1 MRLFFGRHKNCKRV
15 FVNGTSTEIA
25 KFWFQNEHVTA
36 TVIQQKVAKV
46 ICKNK
51 EYILKKTGSI
61 KQLLVEFDVL
71 KQLYEK
77 GIKVQRVVKT
87 ENDEQYVLYKEKYY
101 CLFCPVTRF
110 IKVK

>member
-61 KQLLVEFDVL
+61 KQLLVESDVL

-77 GIKVQRVVKT
+77 
-87 ENDEQYVLYKEKYY
+87 ELKY
-101 CLFCPVTRF
+101 RE
-110 IKVK
+110 

>member
-1 MRLFFGRHKNCKRV
+1 MEQAL
-15 FVNGTSTEIA
+15 EIA

>member
-77 GIKVQRVVKT
+77 
-87 ENDEQYVLYKEKYY
+87 ELKY
-101 CLFCPVTRF
+101 RE
-110 IKVK
+110 